1 MTKKPAKQRN
11 YNRTFDQF
19 KAELS
24 DGHYNTVV
32 GARRGAAYLPEA
44 DKAKALGLVA
54 KHFGVGLDEPG
65 EMTGRRGRKKKVARK
80 VRKTGRPS
88 APPANGAAAAS
99 PEPAAPKRRGRARKV
114 RVEDTTARPSRQN
127 NGSIADAVGA
137 ASAIVG
143 TIDQA
148 IRSIEWANK
157 VADGRLDILSGLQEA
172 VDTQVLAV
180 KSLRRQLPPP
190 VDGAS
195 AEEDRPT
202 NHQAAAAAARA
213 VGIAPEDT
221 GPPVQ

>member
-19 KAELS
+19 KTELS

-32 GARRGAAYLPEA
+32 GARRGAAYLPEV

-80 VRKTGRPS
+80 VRGKTGRPS

-114 RVEDTTARPSRQN
+114 RAEETVVRSSRQN
-127 NGSIADAVGA
+127 NGSIADAIGA
-137 ASAIVG
+137 ANTIVG

-157 VADGRLDILSGLQEA
+157 VAEGKLDILSGLQEA

-180 KSLRRQLPPP
+180 KSLRRQLPSP
-190 VDGAS
+190 VDGV
-195 AEEDRPT
+195 EEDRPT

-213 VGIAPEDT
+213 VGIVPDEA
-221 GPPVQ
+221 GSPVQ